1 MAPPAPPPL
10 ADDAAEPAPAWR
22 ERGERYITEAEVA
35 LWSDAGTPARQLLSE
50 RGLTDETMRRWRLGY
65 QPSDAY
71 EDPSVWGLEGKR
83 IWLPRGIVIPW
94 HMDGQLWQVKF
105 RRPDPS
111 DPKYISVRGGTPVL
125 YGADTLAAHD
135 VIVLPEGELDAVLL
149 EQHCGDLVGVAT
161 LGSASRR
168 PDALAADH
176 LLGARVILTLCD
188 SDTAGERGA
197 DRLAGLMSRAIRV
210 RVPVGKD
217 ATDFVKAGGDLRAW
231 LSFELER
238 LDLLSEELS
247 PEPVIAITEPPVE
260 APPDTEPESRPWR
273 GVRVRWGRERGDL
286 AMQDPADG
294 TWHEIAYRDATPAWR
309 AAVKRRSE

>member
-1 MAPPAPPPL
+1 MRIGRPVIGAPEPPSL
-10 ADDAAEPAPAWR
+10 ADDAAEPPPAWR
-22 ERGERYITEAEVA
+22 ERGERYVAEAEAV
-35 LWSDAGTPARQLLSE
+35 LWSDAGTCARQLLSE

-71 EDPSVWGLEGKR
+71 EDPSLWGLEGKR

-94 HMDGQLWQVKF
+94 YLVGQLWQVKF
-105 RRPDPS
+105 RRPGPIE
-111 DPKYISVRGGTPVL
+111 PKYISVRGGTPVL

-197 DRLAGLMSRAIRV
+197 DRLAGMMTRALRIRV
-210 RVPVGKD
+210 PIGKD
-217 ATDFVKAGGDLRAW
+217 PTDFVKAGGDLRAW
-231 LSFELER
+231 LLFELER
-238 LDLLSEELS
+238 LGLLKEELL
-247 PEPVIAITEPPVE
+247 PEPVRVA
-260 APPDTEPESRPWR
+260 TEPESIPEREWR
-273 GVRVRWGRERGDL
+273 GVQVHWGRERGDL
-286 AMQDPADG
+286 AVQDPSDG
-294 TWHEIAYRDATPAWR
+294 TWHEMAYRDAPPVWKS
-309 AAVKRRSE
+309 AVRRGKA